1 MIGQVQIYPSDITL
15 GGIDGC
21 IVVTCGIA
29 MEVLECAEWIRDNE
43 VEIKKMVESGVKPTE
58 VVENGGY
65 F

>member
-43 VEIKKMVESGVKPTE
+43 VEIKKMVE
-58 VVENGGY
+58 NGGY